1 MDYNFFDYK
10 YNIVYNGEDFFGPLH
25 IAYIIT
31 SIIVIIFLT
40 NRLRKKDKKII
51 DKILLYSAIF
61 LTIEEITK
69 ISWESYWDI
78 NTGHGF
84 NVGGI
89 LPLETCSI
97 FMYCLWTAV
106 LRKGRVRN
114 NALTWMSSIGIV
126 GGISYIIFAN
136 VLKWYPFFTYGAFH
150 SLIFHFMMVFIGVL
164 IVWSGY
170 CRFEKQDIFYGFIPQ
185 LMVASVVVP
194 LDYIFNWD
202 YMLLHYAGG
211 VPIIETVGK
220 ILATKGMPFL
230 TTILMLIVYFISG
243 GIITLL
249 NIRIQKKLIAL

>member
-31 SIIVIIFLT
+31 SIIVIILLT
-40 NRLRKKDKKII
+40 NHLRKKDKKII

-97 FMYCLWTAV
+97 FMKTA
-106 LRKGRVRN
+106 
-114 NALTWMSSIGIV
+114 IGIGLV
-126 GGISYIIFAN
+126 ITQLLDLSDGNLYPYGMEINGI
-136 VLKWYPFFTYGAFH
+136 
-150 SLIFHFMMVFIGVL
+150 
-164 IVWSGY
+164 
-170 CRFEKQDIFYGFIPQ
+170 
-185 LMVASVVVP
+185 
-194 LDYIFNWD
+194 
-202 YMLLHYAGG
+202 
-211 VPIIETVGK
+211 
-220 ILATKGMPFL
+220 
-230 TTILMLIVYFISG
+230 
-243 GIITLL
+243 
-249 NIRIQKKLIAL
+249 

>member
-10 YNIVYNGEDFFGPLH
+10 YNIAYNGEDFFGPLH
-25 IAYIIT
+25 IGYIIT
-31 SIIVIIFLT
+31 SIVVIILLT
-40 NRLRKKDKKII
+40 NYLRKKDKKII

-78 NTGHGF
+78 NTERGF

-97 FMYCLWTAV
+97 FMYCLWTSV
-106 LRKGRVRN
+106 LRKDRVRN

-126 GGISYIIFAN
+126 GGLSYIVFTNA
-136 VLKWYPFFTYGAFH
+136 LKWYPFFTYGAFH
-150 SLIFHFMMVFIGVL
+150 SMIFHFTMAFIGVL

-170 CRFEKQDIFYGFIPQ
+170 CRFENNDIFYGFIPQ
-185 LMVASVVVP
+185 LMMASVVVP

-211 VPIIETVGK
+211 VPIIEEVGK
-220 ILATKGMPFL
+220 VLTAKGMPFL
-230 TTILMLIVYFISG
+230 TTILMLIAYFVSG
-243 GIITLL
+243 SIITLL
-249 NIRIQKKLIAL
+249 NIRIQKKLIVL